1 MNFIQLLVTRAW
13 EVGIELCNRQKDKIK
28 EYRYWTLPQEATLM
42 TYFGSTRFN
51 YLRPYSSTG
60 SVPEAEEGKRVTPHS
75 DFFFLLSRRESAIL
89 KFRQRVRS
97 LDASHS
103 VARGGGLCLFVSYE
117 YTSPPDRFWRYPH
130 ALPNFW

>member
-1 MNFIQLLVTRAW
+1 
-13 EVGIELCNRQKDKIK
+13 
-28 EYRYWTLPQEATLM
+28 M

-103 VARGGGLCLFVSYE
+103 VARGGGVMFIRIIHFPSRSLLAIPTRLAEFLVRTPAKY
-117 YTSPPDRFWRYPH
+117 RLR
-130 ALPNFW
+130 